1 MSWKKLAALL
11 AVVGLALTATHAADE
26 AKKTKSID
34 DEGFILNWL
43 LLAPFP
49 LPEGQSQADSIDK
62 EQVKNEAKLD
72 PKEGDKV
79 KAGETELKWKKFTAE
94 DTYMF
99 DFNKMLG
106 EVKEEAVGYAVTTIV
121 ADDDKKDVTLKIGSD
136 DGFKIWLN
144 GKEIGKGTDD
154 RAIDKDQNSFEKVTL
169 KKGANVLVFKVG
181 NGIADWTGAAR
192 FVDASDKPVKGL
204 TADFKK

>member
-11 AVVGLALTATHAADE
+11 AVVGLALTASHAADE
-26 AKKTKSID
+26 AKKAKSID

-62 EQVKNEAKLD
+62 EQVKDEAKLD

-79 KAGETELKWKKFTAE
+79 KVGETELKWKKFTAE
-94 DTYMF
+94 EYYF
-99 DFNKMLG
+99 DFNKLLG

-121 ADDDKKDVTLKIGSD
+121 ADDEKKDVTLKIGSD
-136 DGFKIWLN
+136 DGYKIWLN

-154 RAIDKDQNSFEKVTL
+154 RALDKDQNSIEKLTL
-169 KKGANVLVFKVG
+169 KKGANVLVFKVA

-192 FVDASDKPVKGL
+192 FVDSKDKPVVGL
-204 TADFKK
+204 SAEFKK